1 MEQKQLLKAV
11 DEGRADQIF
20 FTDAA
25 DGQPPFKVV
34 GKDEQAGSGWTD
46 IFIYPGYQ
54 FQVLDALITNFHL
67 PESTLVYTGRSAGS
81 PPYGD

>member
-34 GKDEQAGSGWTD
+34 GKDEQDHWEGVRQVRHDKIRQECVGLTAG
-46 IFIYPGYQ
+46 
-54 FQVLDALITNFHL
+54 ALHAWDL
-67 PESTLVYTGRSAGS
+67 
-81 PPYGD
+81 